1 MTEYRLFYDTAWDR
15 GHSHQ
20 TFREPLPG
28 PIERVHLGRV
38 IKRSGGGFI
47 VPVVAICSVDGRH
60 VRKVKKVYINTRK
73 LKNLRLTRVV
83 KED

>member
-1 MTEYRLFYDTAWDR
+1 MTEYRLFYDTAWGR

-20 TFREPLPG
+20 TWREALPSVV
-28 PIERVHLGRV
+28 ERMHLGRV
-38 IKRSGGGFI
+38 IKRSGGGYI

-73 LKNLRLTRVV
+73 LKNLRLTRVI
-83 KED
+83 KKD